1 MKEINF
7 NKIKNQSKQILNIL
21 AKKASLFFL
30 FLIIFYFILGGILIY
45 KYDILAQ
52 RTEILDIETKQS
64 MIKESTYQEIL
75 EHWDIKKIKF
85 NEINETIYSNPFIE
99 KTEKKIDEEPV
110 EINEDLS
117 SDLSADLPTQASAGA
132 KEEAKEKAPP
142 PVEEKSTAELFFGKI
157 NNLFEYYTS
166 GGKKF
171 LSIDERAKIW
181 EQEGMGNKLRF
192 ARLFLFSRSLE
203 NGLFL

>member
-85 NEINETIYSNPFIE
+85 NEINKTIYSNPFIE
-99 KTEKKIDEEPV
+99 KTEKKIGEEPV
-110 EINEDLS
+110 EVNEDLS
-117 SDLSADLPTQASAGA
+117 SDLSADLPTQASA
-132 KEEAKEKAPP
+132 EAKEKAPP

-181 EQEGMGNKLRF
+181 EQEGMGTTEKYHGFRF
-192 ARLFLFSRSLE
+192 QNIELLE
-203 NGLFL
+203 QLTR